1 MCFKLDQI
9 YYNDIS
15 MYWLVIRERG
25 LPKMHSTNKESIEST
40 TSNLKLLSGSPD
52 AYEKAYRS
60 SVYLTE
66 VQMTSIIHF
75 FISLRFCV

>member
-9 YYNDIS
+9 YYDEVS
-15 MYWLVIRERG
+15 MCWLVICERG
-25 LPKMHSTNKESIEST
+25 LPKMHSMNKESIEST
-40 TSNLKLLSGSPD
+40 TSNLKLLSGYPD
-52 AYEKAYRS
+52 AYEKAYPS

-66 VQMTSIIHF
+66 VQMTSVIHF

>member
-15 MYWLVIRERG
+15 MYWLVIHERG